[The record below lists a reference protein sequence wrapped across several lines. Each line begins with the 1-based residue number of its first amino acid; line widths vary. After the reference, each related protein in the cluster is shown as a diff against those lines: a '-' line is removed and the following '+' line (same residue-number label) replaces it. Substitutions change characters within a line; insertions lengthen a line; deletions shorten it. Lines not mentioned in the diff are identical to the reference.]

1 VKKKEEFFMKRS
13 TVVMAGLFLFIF
25 VVAISGWAQETRG
38 EVKTEQKT
46 ARKAVLDEITVT
58 DTPYVNPVTPVDTR
72 YGTQYNIITEEQI
85 KQQNSYDFQSTL
97 RDVPGVMSQ
106 SKNLI
111 GSQTSHSLY
120 IRGRGS
126 SHPSSDF
133 TVLFD
138 GVPRYGALFGQML
151 GDGIAVS
158 TIGSIEVYKS
168 PQPSQFGSGYALINI
183 VPKYQAKEGSEAVIK
198 SSGGSS
204 GTLDENLSAGVKKGP
219 FDIYASQSLTRTDGD
234 RNNSGENQQ
243 GYYTNIGYKIS
254 KEWNLR
260 FLVNYVKGKT
270 EAPMPDAA
278 ANYAVNGI
286 NWPAAERFKTETLLG
301 TLTLNHEYE
310 RAGGYIKAY
319 WNNTDFELL
328 QEFTNKGVE
337 YAGGTG
343 GLWSRQEIA
352 MNGVRAREKFNF
364 WKGGEIIVGADLDF
378 TTLKNI
384 QKTYS
389 GTGAA
394 GINDGKPR
402 RVWDFPDTRLFSPYA
417 AVSHLFG
424 RNDGFHLTPSAGA
437 RYYSHN
443 EFENKSSTQG
453 GLVIGYKNTDLN
465 LNYARGVNYPSP
477 VVLMNMVKTNARVDN
492 PRNIKP
498 EVVDHY
504 ELGITH
510 KWLNIASLGATI
522 FYDKGKDRF
531 LAYMG
536 GTVPLRFNDPIG
548 SYDIRGLEITGTTT
562 PLKNLELFV
571 GATWLAVEAKGADN
585 IESNHMPYTPG
596 FQFQAGAKWK
606 FLDNFQVFADM
617 QHLRNLY
624 QGQSNGAARGGTFNM
639 TKLTG
644 KDKLDDIT
652 LVNARISYQFDYKP
666 FMLKDSEV
674 FVAINNIFNQDYE
687 YARGYPM
694 PGTTYF
700 GGFTVKFN

>member
-1 VKKKEEFFMKRS
+1 MKRGVS
-13 TVVMAGLFLFIF
+13 GVIGIFLFII
-25 VVAISGWAQETRG
+25 VAISLGWAQED
-38 EVKTEQKT
+38 K
-46 ARKAVLDEITVT
+46 ARRAVLEEITVT
-58 DTPYVNPVTPVDTR
+58 DIPYPNPVTPTDTR
-72 YGTQYNIITEEQI
+72 YGTQYNIVTEEQI

-97 RDVPGVMSQ
+97 RDVPGVMYQ

-133 TVLFD
+133 TILFD
-138 GVPRYGALFGQML
+138 GVPRYGALFGQVL

-158 TIGSIEVYKS
+158 TIGSIEVFKS

-183 VPKYQAKEGSEAVIK
+183 APKYQKTEGKEVVMKA
-198 SSGGSS
+198 SGGSS
-204 GTLDENLSAGVKKGP
+204 GTLDENLSVGTKKGP
-219 FDIYASQSLTRTDGD
+219 FDIYASQSFTRTDGD
-234 RNNSGENQQ
+234 RHNSGENQQ
-243 GYYTNIGYKIS
+243 SYYTNIGFQTS

-270 EAPMPDAA
+270 EAPMPDRT

-286 NWPAAERFKTETLLG
+286 NWPAAEWFKTETTLS

-310 RAGGYIKAY
+310 MASGYIKGY
-319 WNNTDFELL
+319 WNNTNYELL
-328 QEFTNKGVE
+328 QELINGAQ

-343 GLWSRQEIA
+343 GLWSKQEIT
-352 MNGVRAREKFNF
+352 MNGVRAREKLHF
-364 WKGGEIIVGADLDF
+364 WQGGEIIAGADLDF
-378 TTLKNI
+378 TVLKNI
-384 QKTYS
+384 QRTYS
-389 GTGAA
+389 GVGVA

-417 AVSHLFG
+417 AISHVFG
-424 RNDGFHLTPSAGA
+424 RNDGFHITPSAGA

-465 LNYARGVNYPSP
+465 LNYARGINYPSP
-477 VVLMNMVKTNARVDN
+477 VVLMNMVRTNAPADN
-492 PRNIKP
+492 PRSIKP

-504 ELGITH
+504 ELGLTH
-510 KWLNIASLGATI
+510 KWPAIASLSATV
-522 FYDKGKDRF
+522 FHDKGKDRF

-536 GTVPLRFNDPIG
+536 GATPLRFNDPIG
-548 SYDIRGLEITGTTT
+548 SYEIRGLEITGTTT
-562 PLKNLELFV
+562 PMKNLEFFAA
-571 GATWLAVEAKGADN
+571 ATWLSVKAKGVDN

-596 FQFQAGAKWK
+596 FQFQTGAKW
-606 FLDNFQVFADM
+606 NFMEKYQLYADM

-624 QGQSNGAARGGTFNM
+624 QGQANGVVRGGTFNM
-639 TKLTG
+639 PRLTS
-644 KDKLDDIT
+644 KDKLGDIT
-652 LVNARISYQFDYKP
+652 LVNARINYLFDYAP
-666 FMLKDSEV
+666 FKLKDSEV
-674 FVAINNIFNQDYE
+674 FLAINNIFDQDYE
-687 YARGYPM
+687 YAKGYPM
-694 PGTTYF
+694 PGTTFF

>member
-1 VKKKEEFFMKRS
+1 MKNGFV
-13 TVVMAGLFLFIF
+13 TVTGLFLLIFIM
-25 VVAISGWAQETRG
+25 VVPLYAEEAEDGTKAGKRIE
-38 EVKTEQKT
+38 
-46 ARKAVLDEITVT
+46 RKAVLDEITVT
-58 DTPYVNPVTPVDTR
+58 ETPYVNPVTPIDTR
-72 YGTQYNIITEEQI
+72 YGTSYNIVTEEQI

-133 TVLFD
+133 TVQFD

-158 TIGSIEVYKS
+158 TIGSMEVYKS
-168 PQPSQFGSGYALINI
+168 PQPSQFGSGYALVNI
-183 VPKYQAKEGSEAVIK
+183 VPKYQTGEGKEATVRASA
-198 SSGGSS
+198 GSS
-204 GTLDENLSAGVKKGP
+204 GTLDENLSAGIKKGP
-219 FDIYASQSLTRTDGD
+219 FDFYASQSMTKTDGD
-234 RNNSGENQQ
+234 RHNSGENQQ
-243 GYYTNIGYKIS
+243 GYYANLGYQIS
-254 KEWNLR
+254 KEWNIR

-270 EAPMPDAA
+270 EAPMPDAT

-286 NWPAAERFKTETLLG
+286 NWPQAERFKTETTLS

-310 RAGGYIKAY
+310 HANGYIKGY

-328 QEFTNKGVE
+328 QEITNNGVE

-352 MNGVRAREKFNF
+352 MNGVRAREKLHF
-364 WKGGEIIVGADLDF
+364 WKGGEIIVGADLDL
-378 TTLKNI
+378 TALKNI
-384 QKTYS
+384 QRTYS
-389 GTGAA
+389 GIGVA

-417 AVSHLFG
+417 AVSHVFG
-424 RNDGFHLTPSAGA
+424 RTEGFHITPSAGA
-437 RYYSHN
+437 RYFNHN

-453 GLVIGYKNTDLN
+453 GLVIGYKNTDFN

-477 VVLMNMVKTNARVDN
+477 VVLMNMVKTNAPIDN
-492 PRNIKP
+492 PRSIKP

-504 ELGITH
+504 ELGLTH
-510 KWLNIASLGATI
+510 KWPDIASFGATV
-522 FYDKGKDRF
+522 FHDKGKDRF

-536 GTVPLRFNDPIG
+536 GSVPLRFNDPIG
-548 SYDIRGLEITGTTT
+548 SYEIRGLEITGTTT
-562 PLKNLELFV
+562 PLKNLELFAA
-571 GATWLAVEAKGADN
+571 ATWLSVEAKGTDN

-606 FLDNFQVFADM
+606 FLNKYQVFADM

-624 QGQSNGAARGGTFNM
+624 QGQTSGVARGGTFNM
-639 TKLTG
+639 PNLTG
-644 KDKLDDIT
+644 KDKLGDIT
-652 LVNARISYQFDYKP
+652 LVNARVSYQFDYKP
-666 FMLKDSEV
+666 FCMKDSEV

-687 YARGYPM
+687 YAKGYPM
-694 PGTTYF
+694 PGTTFF